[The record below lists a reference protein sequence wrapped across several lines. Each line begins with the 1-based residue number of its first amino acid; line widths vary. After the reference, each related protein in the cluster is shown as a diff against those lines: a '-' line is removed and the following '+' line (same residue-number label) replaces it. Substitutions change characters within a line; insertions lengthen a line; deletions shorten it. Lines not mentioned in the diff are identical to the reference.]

1 MVGVAR
7 RNEAPSF
14 PDASPAPP
22 CTRGVFSRRQLL
34 LLQLQNSKTVIQ
46 AKDAVIQ
53 ELKERVAYLEAEVR
67 LVGAVSGGAGVS
79 TLALTPRSVS
89 GGRPGLLE

>member
-1 MVGVAR
+1 MNVVGVAG
-7 RNEAPSF
+7 RNEPPSS
-14 PDASPAPP
+14 PDASAAPP
-22 CTRGVFSRRQLL
+22 CTSGLYNRRQLL

-67 LVGAVSGGAGVS
+67 LNGAVLG
-79 TLALTPRSVS
+79 
-89 GGRPGLLE
+89 GLLE